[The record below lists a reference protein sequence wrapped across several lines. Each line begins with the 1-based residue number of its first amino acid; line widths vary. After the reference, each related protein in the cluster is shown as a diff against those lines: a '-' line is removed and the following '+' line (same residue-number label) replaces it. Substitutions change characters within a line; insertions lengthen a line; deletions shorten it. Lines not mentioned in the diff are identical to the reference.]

1 MTLRSLSPQFL
12 DRLRLTT
19 EDAAT
24 LTALGEYR
32 GKQELFRKQRPE
44 LLESLKQAAIIESSE
59 SSNRLEG
66 VTAPHDR
73 IEALVLKS
81 TTPKNRSEQ
90 EIAGYRDAL
99 NLIHES
105 AADMPF
111 SVNVILQLHTMLY
124 RYLPQPGG
132 YWKSTQNEI
141 VERNPDGTV
150 RRVLFV
156 PVTPVATPQAMDD
169 LEDLSQQGVRDGRE
183 PLIQLPLA
191 VLDFLCIHPFTDGN
205 GRIARLLTMLLL
217 HHSEFDVARY
227 VSLERTFEE
236 SKESYYETLEA
247 SSQGWHEGEH
257 DVMPWMTYF
266 WGVLL
271 RAYGE
276 FEERVGTLQTG
287 RGGKADLIEAAIQRR
302 IGPFAISDIE
312 RDCPGVS
319 RDWVRIVLRR
329 LRDEGKIV
337 ARGRGRGAK
346 WIKVEG

>member
-1 MTLRSLSPQFL
+1 MRSLSPDFL

-24 LTALGEYR
+24 LTSLGEYR
-32 GKQELFRKQRPE
+32 GKQELFRRQAPE
-44 LLESLKQAAIIESSE
+44 LLASLKQAAIIESSE

-81 TTPKNRSEQ
+81 TTPQNRSEQ

-132 YWKSTQNEI
+132 HWKSTQNKI

-150 RRVLFV
+150 RRVRFV

-169 LEDLSQQGVRDGRE
+169 LEDLSQQGIRDGRE
-183 PLIQLPLA
+183 PLILLPLM
-191 VLDFLCIHPFTDGN
+191 VLDFLCVHPFTDGN
-205 GRIARLLTMLLL
+205 GRVARLLTVLLL
-217 HHSEFDVARY
+217 HHFQYDVARY
-227 VSLERTFEE
+227 VSLERIFEE
-236 SKESYYETLEA
+236 SKESYYDTLEA
-247 SSQGWHEGEH
+247 SSQAWHEGEH

-271 RAYGE
+271 RAYRD
-276 FEERVGTLQTG
+276 FEDRFGALRIG
-287 RGGKADLIEAAIQRR
+287 RGSKTDLIEAAVQRR
-302 IGPFAISDIE
+302 VGPFAISDLE
-312 RDCPGVS
+312 GDCPGVS

-337 ARGRGRGAK
+337 VRGKGRGAK
-346 WIKVEG
+346 WTRV